1 MKNKRGYFTRL
12 KDHPGLGMGVILTV
26 MGAFAGASNKSFENA
41 WHGALFGTLIM
52 GGFVWSIILFSNF
65 DRE

>member
-12 KDHPGLGMGVILTV
+12 KDHPGLGTGLIFTILGT
-26 MGAFAGASNKSFENA
+26 FAGASNTSFENI
-41 WHGALFGTLIM
+41 WYGALFGTIVM
-52 GGFVWSIILFSNF
+52 GGFVWSVILISNF